1 MSNKSKISVRMVI
14 ASLLVLLSINT
25 VQASIININHT
36 IDVNNISL
44 SGSQALFGQDVIISE
59 GDRVNYTLDF
69 SGSQMVSV
77 IGMSS
82 WYSWFT
88 QNYQGVAS
96 DFTVDE
102 GYTIFV
108 GSALQPATTSSESSG
123 SVHIGMTNFFAA
135 TNLTFS
141 GVKFSFK
148 VVDFV
153 NNGPFLFQSLW
164 LISNLQSYTVSGTA
178 DASTEGFSVQY
189 AKDVSAPSTIG
200 LLGLALLAARRFRRK

>member
-36 IDVNNISL
+36 VDVNNISL

-77 IGMSS
+77 TGMSS
-82 WYSWFT
+82 WYSWFA
-88 QNYQGVAS
+88 QNYQGVTS
-96 DFTVDE
+96 DFTIDE

-108 GSALQPATTSSESSG
+108 GSALQPATTSSESS
-123 SVHIGMTNFFAA
+123 SQVHIGMTNFFAA

-178 DASTEGFSVQY
+178 DVSTEGFSVQY

-200 LLGLALLAARRFRRK
+200 LLGLALLAVRRFRRK

>member
-36 IDVNNISL
+36 VDVNNISL

-82 WYSWFT
+82 WYSWFA
-88 QNYQGVAS
+88 QNYQGVTS
-96 DFTVDE
+96 DFTIDE

-108 GSALQPATTSSESSG
+108 GSALQPATTSSESNSQ
-123 SVHIGMTNFFAA
+123 VHIGMTNFFAA

-153 NNGPFLFQSLW
+153 NNGPFLYNSLW
-164 LISNLQSYTVSGTA
+164 LVSNFASFTVSGTA

-189 AKDVSAPSTIG
+189 VKDVSAPSTIG
-200 LLGLALLAARRFRRK
+200 LLGLALLAVRRFRRK